1 MKSGTSTGAATAASD
16 GDPYKAAA
24 ELRAGLRLFDR
35 RSEEITRRHHLTPRS
50 YELLLMIKTGRDAA
64 GRATPDELEGR
75 LQLAKSTVAELIQRN
90 EDQGLITRAL
100 HPSRRGAIVIGL
112 TREGA
117 RRLEAAFT
125 ELGSE
130 RERLADTLRRPLD
143 GSEGR

>member
-1 MKSGTSTGAATAASD
+1 VNSKAGTRAAARD
-16 GDPYKAAA
+16 GDLYEVAA
-24 ELRAGLRLFDR
+24 ELRAGLRLFER
-35 RSEEITRRHHLTPRS
+35 RSEEITRRHGLTPRS
-50 YELLLMIKTGRDAA
+50 YELLLMIKTGREAA
-64 GRATPDELEGR
+64 GSATPDELERR

-112 TREGA
+112 TRKGA

-130 RERLADTLRRPLD
+130 RDRLTDTLRQRRDL
-143 GSEGR
+143 S